1 MTIRRALLI
10 VAVAI
15 VLVGVGWLGWAWM
28 MGGFCVAPPN
38 AACG

>member
-1 MTIRRALLI
+1 VTIRRALLI

-15 VLVGVGWLGWAWM
+15 ALLAAAWLLWAWM
-28 MGGFCVAPPN
+28 VGGFCVAPPN